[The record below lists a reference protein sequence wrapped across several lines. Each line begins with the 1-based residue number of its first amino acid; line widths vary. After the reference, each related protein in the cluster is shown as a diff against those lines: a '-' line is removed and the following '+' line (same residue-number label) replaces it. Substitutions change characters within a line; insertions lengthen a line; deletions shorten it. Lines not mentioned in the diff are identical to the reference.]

1 MIEIK
6 NLNKFYNKGR
16 QNQICAV
23 NNTTLSLPD
32 SGMIAFFGKSGCGK
46 TTLLNII
53 GGLDKPQSG
62 RVLVDGESVSPT
74 SDRTRNAKIGYIF
87 QNYNLSKSMTV
98 YENVASSMRLCGVND
113 EDEIEERVLAA
124 LRSVDMEKYRK
135 RYPDELSG
143 GQQQRVAIARA
154 IVKKPDVILA
164 DEPTGN
170 LDEQNT
176 VMVMDLLKEI
186 SRDHLVL
193 LVTHE
198 QDLVDLYCDEVI
210 EIVDGAVTDRYRNS
224 TTGGFVGRRANDVY
238 LGDMEKSDV
247 EGESLEVECFGEFS
261 SEKLKLR
268 LISVGGLIYL
278 SAPEGVKIKF
288 ADSSSEIKIH
298 EGNYLPDSQA
308 KSVQMDEILKTP
320 ISTGKCGRIYTF
332 GKALKNAYRSSLGR
346 KKRGRKMLVATLVL
360 FSMIAVLMV
369 SVFGGS
375 IYQKNKIKAQY
386 NTNTVFVSAN
396 AITQDEVQSL
406 FDRGLCDNIHA
417 TSMYY
422 NEYWNSYDNYMMS
435 IRFGNG
441 HFETIK
447 NPLGIEV
454 SSNIFPISAIGNR
467 EVIVGKT
474 KDIQKTDLYISRA
487 LADVM
492 LERNTY
498 ENIKGYEDLINLSGS
513 LTSDHY
519 YYGDSTEKETLKIA
533 GIVDGDDCAIYIN
546 SLSYAENI
554 LKMTNS
560 WAAENIYTAIEAGV
574 DNLSDGE
581 IYIRM
586 EYVGKNVKL
595 PNEGSTVLIGGKEF
609 KIKGYKNVN
618 TGMYVSDGEYYI
630 NSIVLTANDYTDL
643 LTHTGKTDDMFI
655 KSNGIY
661 DLFAQRYDN
670 TYYALHAKDINT
682 LVETLAQKY
691 GPDDMVTPEQIY
703 EDKSSDYKSTAV
715 GLTIALIIVL
725 AVLCL
730 CLFLIMRSSIVAD
743 IKEIGIYR
751 AIGVSRKNIVFRY
764 FVEYCL
770 VFLCTVF
777 VGYLLAS
784 FGISK
789 IISIAGVII
798 SSVVYYPLW
807 LALLL
812 LSGLFGLSI
821 VCGLL
826 PVLTLIRKTPAQIIS
841 KYDI

>member
-62 RVLVDGESVSPT
+62 QVLLDGESVSPT
-74 SDRTRNAKIGYIF
+74 SNRTRNAKIGYIF

-98 YENVASSMRLCGVND
+98 YENVASSMRLCGVTD
-113 EDEIEERVLAA
+113 EDEIEQRTLAA
-124 LRSVDMEKYRK
+124 LKSVEMEKYRK

-186 SRDHLVL
+186 SREHLVL

-210 EIVDGAVTDRYRNS
+210 EIVDGAVTERYQNS
-224 TTGGFVGRRANDVY
+224 TTGGFVGKRANDVY
-238 LGDMEKSDV
+238 LGDMEKADV
-247 EGESLEVECFGEFS
+247 EGERLEVECFGEFA

-268 LISVGGLIYL
+268 LISVGGVIYL

-298 EGNYLPDSQA
+298 EGNYLPESQA

-320 ISTGKCGRIYTF
+320 IGIGKCGRIYTF
-332 GKALKNAYRSSLGR
+332 GKALKNAYRSSFGR
-346 KKRGRKMLVATLVL
+346 KKRGRKVLIATLVL

-369 SVFGGS
+369 SLFGATV
-375 IYQKNKIKAQY
+375 YTKKKIQTQY

-441 HFETIK
+441 HFETIRS
-447 NPLGIEV
+447 PLGIEV
-454 SSNIFPISAIGNR
+454 SSNVFPISAIGDR

-474 KDIQKTDLYISRA
+474 KDIQKNDLYISRA

-492 LERNTY
+492 LESNTY

-513 LTSDHY
+513 LLSRY
-519 YYGDSTEKETLKIA
+519 YYYDNSDKETLKIA
-533 GIVDGDDCAIYIN
+533 GVVDGDDCAMYIN

-554 LKMTNS
+554 LMMTNS
-560 WAAENIYTAIEAGV
+560 WAAENIYTADEMGV
-574 DNLSDGE
+574 EGLSDGE

-586 EYVGKNVKL
+586 EYAGKDAKL
-595 PNEGSTVLIGGKEF
+595 PEEGTTVLLGGKEF
-609 KIKGYKNVN
+609 KIKEYQKLN
-618 TGMYVSDGEYYI
+618 TGMYVADSEYYI
-630 NSIVLTANDYTDL
+630 NSIVLTVNDYTDL
-643 LTHTGKTDDMFI
+643 VTHTGKTDDMFI
-655 KSNGIY
+655 NSNGIY
-661 DLFAQRYDN
+661 DLSAQIYGD

-682 LVETLAQKY
+682 LVETLAKKC
-691 GPDDMVTPEQIY
+691 GPDDMVTPKQIY

-777 VGYLLAS
+777 VGFLLAS

-789 IISIAGVII
+789 ISSIMGVII
-798 SSVVYYPLW
+798 NSVLYYPLW
-807 LALLL
+807 LGLLTL
-812 LSGLFGLSI
+812 AGLFGLSI